1 MSVAL
6 YQMSWNP
13 EKTRINYPNGDMMVI
28 TKEEFE
34 ERRINPN
41 IQRIGKNQAKLLDIL
56 RKDLS
61 KAWSQAEL
69 QKKLHIEYMSAV
81 NYALHALQKKGLIES
96 KIVEGTIYW
105 RAIDEN
111 VPGVVLEDSR
121 DSKT

>member
-1 MSVAL
+1 
-6 YQMSWNP
+6 MSWNP